1 MRITK
6 ETQQLFGTDRDVQAY
21 SLLQG
26 EAKTINY
33 QFTQGDPA
41 VPVDITDYVF
51 AAEIIERTADS
62 VTDTPKG
69 ISISG
74 LAPKTGANAIVL
86 TGNITVTNA
95 ATGNLQLY
103 IPTVVTTTEPTDPD
117 SVMPIIYTG
126 YLEVNDGGSPTPQIN
141 KHQFIFLVSNDGVS

>member
-33 QFTQGDPA
+33 QFTQGVSNTPI
-41 VPVDITDYVF
+41 DITAYVF
-51 AAEIIERTADS
+51 SAEIIERTADS

-74 LAPKTGANAIVL
+74 LAPKTGANAISL
-86 TGNITVTNA
+86 TTGITVTNA

-103 IPTVVTTTEPTDPD
+103 IPASVTSAEPSDPD
-117 SVMPIIYTG
+117 SVMPVIYTG
-126 YLEVNDGGSPTPQIN
+126 YLAVNDGGSANPQIN